1 MPSNI
6 TYIPLDLVSR
16 ASVREVVNEWPFP
29 PLIALKCIAA
39 LDTDGKPIFTPE
51 GIEETFAACH
61 VGHALLLFLL
71 DKPTPDG
78 KIGSKLAADCRIVQV
93 TSGLHD
99 PKEGGNPVKPIW
111 TSAADTAAAKGLEDS
126 NIRYPSVKVAV
137 ALFSNVLARKAK
149 EAGKGW
155 TCLLF
160 DPGFAP
166 GTALTRCTFTVVLV
180 DVSDGFA
187 WVCYPDCS

>member
-6 TYIPLDLVSR
+6 TYIPLDPVSR
-16 ASVREVVNEWPFP
+16 ASIHKAVNEWHYP
-29 PLIALKCIAA
+29 PLIALICNAA
-39 LDTDGKPIFTPE
+39 LNTGGKPTFTPE

-71 DKPTPDG
+71 NKPTPDG
-78 KIGSKLAADCRIVQV
+78 KTGSKLAADCRIVQV

-111 TSAADTAAAKGLEDS
+111 TSAADTAAAKGLEDT
-126 NIRYPSVKVAV
+126 NIRYPSVKVGV

-149 EAGKGW
+149 GAGKGW

-166 GTALTRCTFTVVLV
+166 GTALTRCTSTVPLSY
-180 DVSDGFA
+180 VSDGFA
-187 WVCYPDCS
+187 WVFWTDGS